1 MPLNVHARAHVCE
14 YMLDVYLGCL
24 QVSHS
29 SQECFGKSSHAPRN
43 SHILSCTHKGGQL
56 GMETLA
62 LLHCRLTLLSEPPGK
77 PIQAKWGSDSLTLN
91 ELYQKRSPGSPYQW
105 DFLQQL
111 QSLDWARWCSYL
123 TTLNWL
129 LLLFFSGCLVLS
141 LKPYS
146 VTADD
151 FCIFWW
157 HSTHRSSTVT
167 FWSAPGRCQY
177 HLSLTYKQS
186 VC

>member
-1 MPLNVHARAHVCE
+1 MCVWIYVGC
-14 YMLDVYLGCL
+14 LGCL

-29 SQECFGKSSHAPRN
+29 LQECFGKNSHAPRN
-43 SHILSCTHKGGQL
+43 SHILNCIPKGGQL
-56 GMETLA
+56 EMETLA

-91 ELYQKRSPGSPYQW
+91 ELYQKRSPGSPFQW
-105 DFLQQL
+105 DFFQQF
-111 QSLDWARWCSYL
+111 QSLGWVGWCSYL
-123 TTLNWL
+123 TTLNWP
-129 LLLFFSGCLVLS
+129 LLLFVSGCLVLS
-141 LKPYS
+141 LKSYRA
-146 VTADD
+146 TADD
-151 FCIFWW
+151 FCVFWW

-177 HLSLTYKQS
+177 HFSLTYKHS